1 MAPYDIEDA
10 RGMLK
15 AAIRDPN
22 PVVFLESEVMYN
34 EQFEADEKIMDKDF
48 LAPIGKLRVMKEGK
62 DVTICGYLKA
72 LKPAMKAA

>member
-34 EQFEADEKIMDKDF
+34 E
-48 LAPIGKLRVMKEGK
+48 
-62 DVTICGYLKA
+62 
-72 LKPAMKAA
+72 

>member
-22 PVVFLESEVMYN
+22 PVIFLENEVMYN
-34 EQFEADEKIMDKDF
+34 ESFEADEKIMDMNY
-48 LAPIGKLRVMKEGK
+48 LAPIGKVRIMREGT
-62 DVTICGYLKA
+62 DVTICSYLKP
-72 LKPAMKAA
+72 LKATMKAV